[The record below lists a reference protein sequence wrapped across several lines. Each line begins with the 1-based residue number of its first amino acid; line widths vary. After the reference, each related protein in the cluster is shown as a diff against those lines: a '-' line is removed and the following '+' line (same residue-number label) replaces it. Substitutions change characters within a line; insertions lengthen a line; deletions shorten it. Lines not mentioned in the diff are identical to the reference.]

1 MMKVQ
6 EKAGKLEKE
15 GTLVRAVMKNMK
27 GMTMMTGQLRSGE
40 ELRTKPKEKER
51 RRLMRQNT
59 NRNHE
64 LCRMFEKSQ
73 HISDRLSM
81 NTRQKIK

>member
-40 ELRTKPKEKER
+40 ELRTIPKEKEG
-51 RRLMRQNT
+51 
-59 NRNHE
+59 E
-64 LCRMFEKSQ
+64 DS
-73 HISDRLSM
+73 
-81 NTRQKIK
+81 